1 MADQYRKLIKI
12 RAGYRGDLTSLLRVI
27 DECLE
32 TSLDPSM
39 QVEKDLADFRVVLQ
53 DKFEKLKLKDEEI
66 YDAMVNDD
74 NSTES
79 DLVKECISTTEI
91 AIRVQAKISAIDAV
105 LRKASAAFVDSRE
118 RSAVP
123 SSTSSIISACDYC
136 QLNHGPENCHVGAT
150 WEHTQKASKYFNCL
164 RPGHI
169 AKQCESKEKCMKCNG
184 EHNTSFCLE
193 QANQTK
199 LGKAEE
205 THLAP
210 FESKNAD
217 RAEAGL

>member
-79 DLVKECISTTEI
+79 DLVKECIGTTEI

-105 LRKASAAFVDSRE
+105 LRKASAAFVDSRDVLKC
-118 RSAVP
+118 R
-123 SSTSSIISACDYC
+123 
-136 QLNHGPENCHVGAT
+136 PELPASFPVMPT
-150 WEHTQKASKYFNCL
+150 RLSYQK
-164 RPGHI
+164 
-169 AKQCESKEKCMKCNG
+169 
-184 EHNTSFCLE
+184 
-193 QANQTK
+193 
-199 LGKAEE
+199 
-205 THLAP
+205 
-210 FESKNAD
+210 
-217 RAEAGL
+217 